1 MVPPSEL
8 SLVDVLAAHAPTERA
23 ALEVLV
29 PRRMTEA
36 RAAWPGLVVDEVAF
50 GAHLLAC
57 VPSGSPSLGA
67 ALESMRFDD
76 VYLAFACA
84 EGDAKA
90 LSAFARA
97 FAPEY
102 AAVAS
107 QVQAARIS
115 PDDLAQMLATRLF
128 SQPEPKIRDY
138 AGQGKLRNWV
148 RVAAVRLCVD
158 ASRKQSGRER
168 PMAPEQVPEV
178 LDVGA
183 DPELVFLKREHRDHM
198 RAAFEE
204 AATDLSSEDRNLLRH
219 HHTQGMSIDQLA
231 AAHGIHRATA
241 ARRLQRARELLLE
254 GTRRRLMERL
264 RISEAELDSVV
275 RAAESQFHVTLERVL
290 RSVT

>member
-1 MVPPSEL
+1 MMPSEL
-8 SLVDVLAAHAPTERA
+8 SLVDVLAARAPSERG
-23 ALEVLV
+23 ALEALV
-29 PRRMTEA
+29 PARMAEA
-36 RAAWPGLVVDEVAF
+36 RAAWPGLVVDEAAF

-57 VPSGSPSLGA
+57 VDEAAPSLAA
-67 ALESMRFDD
+67 ALESVRLDD
-76 VYLAFACA
+76 LYLAFACA
-84 EGDAKA
+84 EGDARA
-90 LSAFARA
+90 LAAFARA

-102 AAVAS
+102 AAVSS

-115 PDDLAQMLATRLF
+115 PDDLAQMLGARLF
-128 SQPEPKIRDY
+128 SQPSPKIRDY
-138 AGQGKLRNWV
+138 TGQGKLRNWV

-178 LDVGA
+178 VDVGA
-183 DPELVFLKREHRDHM
+183 DPELAFLKREHREQM

-204 AATDLSSEDRNLLRH
+204 AAGELSPEDRNLLRH
-219 HHTQGMSIDQLA
+219 HHTRGMSIDQLA

-254 GTRRRLMERL
+254 GTRRRLMDRL
-264 RISEAELDSVV
+264 RVSERELDSVV

-290 RSVT
+290 GSVT